1 MMNTLLAASVFAV
14 LFSPAPIVQ
23 DAKPDFSGTWT
34 MDASKSD
41 FGQMPAPQSIV
52 IVIEHKEPALKA
64 TVTQKT
70 SEGEMTSTRNL
81 TTDGK
86 ENKNTVR
93 TMEGEQ
99 PITSTSKWDGKVLAT
114 AFSLTIQNMAI
125 SVNES
130 WELAPDGKT
139 LTATREFATD
149 QGSFAQKVVYTKQ

>member
-1 MMNTLLAASVFAV
+1 MMNTLLAASVLAV

-34 MDASKSD
+34 MDATKSD

-52 IVIEHKEPALKA
+52 IVIEHKEPELKA

-93 TMEGEQ
+93 TMDGEQ
-99 PITSTSKWDGKVLAT
+99 PNHVDVEVGWQGVGDRVL
-114 AFSLTIQNMAI
+114 SDDSEHGDQ
-125 SVNES
+125 
-130 WELAPDGKT
+130 
-139 LTATREFATD
+139 REREMGVGA
-149 QGSFAQKVVYTKQ
+149 

>member
-1 MMNTLLAASVFAV
+1 MMKTLLAASVLAV
-14 LFSPAPIVQ
+14 LFTPRGIVQ

-52 IVIEHKEPALKA
+52 IVIDHKEPALKA

-86 ENKNTVR
+86 ENKNTIR
-93 TMEGEQ
+93 TMDGDQ
-99 PITSTSKWDGKVLAT
+99 PITSTTKWGDKVLTT

-125 SVNES
+125 NVTET
-130 WELAPDGKT
+130 WELSPDGKT
-139 LTATREFATD
+139 LVATRDFATD
-149 QGSFAQKVVYTKQ
+149 QGASRRR